1 VSTLVWILIAFSFGS
16 LPFSVWVG
24 RLAART
30 DIRRYGDHNP
40 GATNVT
46 RAAGW
51 RWGILALSL
60 DMAKGALPVS
70 LAWYWAGL
78 SGWALSLVA
87 LAPILGHAYSP
98 FLGFRGGKA
107 IAVSGGVWIG
117 LTSGVALIYF
127 LPLFLLWYMLIA
139 NDGWAVLLTLISFLF
154 FLLLLDAAA
163 TLLLVWAGNTLI
175 LAWKHRR
182 EMSTWPHLRPWLRK
196 ALHL

>member
-1 VSTLVWILIAFSFGS
+1 MSTLVWILIAFSFGS

-51 RWGILALSL
+51 RWGVLALSL
-60 DMAKGALPVS
+60 DMAKGALPVG

-182 EMSTWPHLRPWLRK
+182 ETSTWPNLRPWLRK

>member
-1 VSTLVWILIAFSFGS
+1 MATIIWVLMAFISGS

-24 RLAART
+24 RLAVRT

-51 RWGILALSL
+51 RWGGLALIL
-60 DMAKGALPVS
+60 DILKGALPVG

-78 SGWALSLVA
+78 SDIALALVA

-107 IAVSGGVWIG
+107 IAVSAGVWIG
-117 LTSGVALIYF
+117 LTAGAALIF
-127 LPLFLLWYMLIA
+127 LVPVLLIWYVLITI
-139 NDGWAVLLTLISFLF
+139 DGWTVLLTMLSFLLY
-154 FLLLLDAAA
+154 LLLLDAGT
-163 TLLLVWAGNTLI
+163 TLLIVWTGNTLI
-175 LAWKHRR
+175 LAWKHR
-182 EMSTWPHLRPWLRK
+182 EDLSTAPHLRPWLRK
-196 ALHL
+196 ALRL

>member
-1 VSTLVWILIAFSFGS
+1 MTTIVWILIAFISGS

-51 RWGILALSL
+51 RWGGLALIL
-60 DMAKGALPVS
+60 DMIKGALPVG

-78 SGWALSLVA
+78 SGWPLSLVA

-98 FLGFRGGKA
+98 FLEFRGGKA
-107 IAVSGGVWIG
+107 IAVSGGIWIG
-117 LTSGVALIYF
+117 LTSGLALTYL
-127 LPLFLLWYMLIA
+127 LPSLLFWYVLIVS
-139 NDGWAVLLTLISFLF
+139 DGWVVLLTMFSFLLY
-154 FLLLLDAAA
+154 LLLRDGEA
-163 TLLLVWAGNTLI
+163 TLLFVWLGNTLI

-182 EMSTWPHLRPWLRK
+182 EMSRLPHLRPWMRK
-196 ALHL
+196 ALRL

>member
-1 VSTLVWILIAFSFGS
+1 MTTIVWILIGFVCGS

-24 RLAART
+24 RLEAHT

-51 RWGILALSL
+51 RWGVLALIL
-60 DMAKGALPVS
+60 DMIKGALPVG

-78 SGWALSLVA
+78 SGWPLSLVA

-107 IAVSGGVWIG
+107 IAVSAGVWIG
-117 LTSGVALIYF
+117 LTSGLALLYF
-127 LPLFLLWYMLIA
+127 LPLFLFWYILIA
-139 NDGWAVLLTLISFLF
+139 NDGWTVLLTLFS
-154 FLLLLDAAA
+154 FLLLLLVLDAEAM
-163 TLLLVWAGNTLI
+163 LLLVWAGNTLI
-175 LAWKHRR
+175 LVWKHRS
-182 EMSTWPHLRPWLRK
+182 ELSTLPHLRPWLEK
-196 ALHL
+196 ALRL